1 MKIVMNE
8 ELRKLIEEGE
18 SKRYHEIARN
28 KKLYD
33 GLIRAYSIMESI
45 ETVKQLGNYSFLHY
59 ERLRYQYSGLSSVR
73 LSNRFVHRLIFSE
86 ENDKITLKL
95 IEIDNTHYGNK
106 K

>member
-18 SKRYHEIARN
+18 SKRYLEIARN

-45 ETVKQLGNYSFLHY
+45 GTVEQLGNYSFLHY
-59 ERLRYQYSGLSSVR
+59 ERFRYQYSGLSSVR
-73 LSNRFVHRLIFSE
+73 LSNRFVHRLIFFRG
-86 ENDKITLKL
+86 KR
-95 IEIDNTHYGNK
+95 
-106 K
+106 

>member
-1 MKIVMNE
+1 MNE

-45 ETVKQLGNYSFLHY
+45 ETVEQLGNYTMN
-59 ERLRYQYSGLSSVR
+59 V
-73 LSNRFVHRLIFSE
+73 FVISILDYRPF
-86 ENDKITLKL
+86 D
-95 IEIDNTHYGNK
+95 
-106 K
+106 